1 MPSKALT
8 TKDTKVA
15 KENNGLFPRL
25 DSPCIFVLFVPFVV
39 NKDLK

>member
-1 MPSKALT
+1 MPPKALT
-8 TKDTKVA
+8 TKVA

-25 DSPCIFVLFVPFVV
+25 DSPCFVLFVPFMV